1 MRLKEF
7 RIKNF
12 RSYKD
17 EVTVKFNDLTVFV
30 GRNDIGK
37 SSILEAMDIFFNDK
51 NAINQLEMGDINKS
65 ALQAGDNETVL
76 TAIFDDLP
84 ESILIDDTVNTTLSD
99 EKLLDTNGTLTV
111 VKRFQGT
118 PKAKIYIKANHPS
131 NPECNNLLLLKL
143 NDLKR
148 KAEGLECENRTKKSL
163 LRKAIWEHF
172 ADNLQSTES
181 EIDTSGEGLKD
192 IWEKLDKYM
201 PIYSLFQSDRSNSDK
216 DKEAQDPLKE
226 AVKEILSEEDVKNKL
241 QEVANYVKG
250 KLETVTNATLSK
262 IEEMNPEIAHALN
275 PSIPPVETL
284 KWTDVFK
291 NVSIT
296 SDDEIAINKRGSGV
310 KRLILLNFFR
320 AKAER
325 MMNDTN
331 HSSIIYAIEEPETS
345 QHIHHQ
351 RLLIDSFKTISSSPN
366 SQIVLTTHS
375 SHIVKMMKSENLRLI
390 SEIGDTKTITNVESY
405 CLPQLSL
412 NEVNY
417 VAFGEYSEIY
427 HDELFGYLQ
436 SKAIEEDYNNGREA
450 NFDNWLVSKGCVKSK
465 TWVREL
471 ADGSTR
477 SNNYT
482 LQTYI
487 RNFIHHPE
495 NQHNEK
501 YGFEEL
507 KSSIEKMRLIAS
519 AI

>member
-17 EVTVKFNDLTVFV
+17 EVIVKLNDLTVLV

-51 NAINQLEMGDINKS
+51 NAINPLEMSDINKS
-65 ALQAGDNETVL
+65 ALQAGDNETLL
-76 TAIFDDLP
+76 TAVFDNLP
-84 ESILIDDTVNTTLSD
+84 ESILIDETVNTTLAA
-99 EKLLDTNGTLTV
+99 ERLLDANGTLTV
-111 VKRFQGT
+111 VKRYQGAS
-118 PKAKIYIKANHPS
+118 KVKIYIKAKHPS
-131 NPECNNLLLLKL
+131 NPECNNLLLLKI

-148 KAEGLECENRTKKSL
+148 KAEGLACENRTKKSL

-172 ADNLQSTES
+172 VDNLQLIES

-192 IWEKLDKYM
+192 IWEKLDNYM

-226 AVKEILSEEDVKNKL
+226 AVKEILAEEDVKNRL
-241 QEVANYVKG
+241 QIVANYVKG

-262 IEEMNPEIAHALN
+262 IAEMNPEIAHALN

-296 SDDEIAINKRGSGV
+296 SDDDISINKRGSGV

-325 MMNDTN
+325 MMNDSN
-331 HSSIIYAIEEPETS
+331 HNSIIYAIEEPETS
-345 QHIHHQ
+345 QHIQHQ
-351 RLLIDSFKTISSSPN
+351 RLLIDAFKSISSSPN
-366 SQIVLTTHS
+366 SQIILTTHS
-375 SHIVKMMKSENLRLI
+375 SHVVKMMDSENLRLI
-390 SEIGDTKTITNVESY
+390 RENDGSKTITKVESY

-417 VAFGEYSEIY
+417 IAFGEYSEIY

-436 SKAIEEDYNNGREA
+436 SKAIEEDFNNGKEA
-450 NFDNWLVSKGCVKSK
+450 NFDNWLVSKGCIKSK
-465 TWVREL
+465 TWVRQL

-477 SNNYT
+477 SNYYT

-487 RNFIHHPE
+487 RNYIHHPE
-495 NQHNEK
+495 NLQNEK
-501 YGFEEL
+501 YGFDEL
-507 KSSIEKMRLIAS
+507 KSSIDKLRLIVS
-519 AI
+519 TI